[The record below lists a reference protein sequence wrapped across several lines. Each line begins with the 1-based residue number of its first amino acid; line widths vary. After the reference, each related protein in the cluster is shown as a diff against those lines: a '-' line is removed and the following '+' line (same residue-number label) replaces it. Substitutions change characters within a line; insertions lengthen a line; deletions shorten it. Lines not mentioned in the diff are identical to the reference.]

1 MIPDSINQAMLNL
14 SLDPL
19 SKDFQIHALDSCDST
34 NTFAREL
41 ALAGTEK
48 AIIVANHQTAGRG
61 RMGRQFHSPADVGIY
76 LSFLHPI
83 EGDLSN
89 ALGVTCAV
97 SVSVM
102 RAIRSK
108 TNLQTKIKWVND
120 LLLDGKKVCGIL
132 TEAITLGQRTWLIVG
147 IGINL
152 RPSVFPKELAE
163 IAGSLNQN
171 VLPRVDMIAEI
182 AKELL
187 PYLNN
192 PRNNGWL
199 EEYRRYS
206 CVLGKEIL
214 RIENGIST
222 PCRAESIDDCG
233 RLTVRHANGDL
244 EILQSGEIS
253 IRTTEI

>member
-1 MIPDSINQAMLNL
+1 MISDSINQAILANA
-14 SLDPL
+14 LDPL
-19 SKDFQIHALDSCDST
+19 CKNIQIYALDSCDST

-76 LSFLHPI
+76 LSILHPI
-83 EGDLSN
+83 QGDLS
-89 ALGVTCAV
+89 ASLGITCAA

-102 RAIRSK
+102 RAIRRK
-108 TNLQTKIKWVND
+108 TNLQAEIKWVND

-132 TEAITLGQRTWLIVG
+132 TEAMTLGQKKWLIVG

-163 IAGSLNQN
+163 IAGSLNQST
-171 VLPRVDMIAEI
+171 LPRIDLIAEI
-182 AKELL
+182 VKELL
-187 PYLNN
+187 PYLNDPKSN
-192 PRNNGWL
+192 SWI

-206 CVLGKEIL
+206 CVIGKEIL

-222 PCRAESIDDCG
+222 PCRAESIDDRG

-253 IRTTEI
+253 IRTTET